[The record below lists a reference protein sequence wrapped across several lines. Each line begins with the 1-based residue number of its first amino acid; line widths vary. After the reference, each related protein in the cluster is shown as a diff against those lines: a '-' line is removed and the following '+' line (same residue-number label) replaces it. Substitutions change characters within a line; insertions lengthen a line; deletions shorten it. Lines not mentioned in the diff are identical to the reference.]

1 MLNITKYYCGI
12 CNTKPDQIS
21 HHKSHLTTEKHKDK
35 KELFLLK
42 LKALTNDELIEK
54 YNTIDINNIID
65 NIETIIV
72 KNKNLNFLGEDLKDN
87 NLSENKLI
95 KMNVKELKQYCIDN
109 NITGYSNKKKPELII
124 MIEQYNKNNNVV
136 VVENNILKKKI
147 SGEILWKLE
156 DNKELNPNYVTI
168 KSKVDSVIKQCHNI
182 LYSKGG
188 SIVGTKAQ
196 NDIMRILCLKI
207 LQDQFNDENSEIWD
221 RCNKVKE
228 EGNISDTQ
236 FDIFKT
242 YCNNIT
248 EITKKDDVFKQ
259 WKTFVDKFLSKVF
272 PSIYYEND
280 NKFNC
285 DKSQCIIELIKIIN
299 LLDINNDFKDAF
311 STTCGDIHESFRSY
325 GGKNS
330 GAKALGQFF
339 TPRHL
344 IHLMFHGIGLD
355 KLIESIDKI
364 TIYDP
369 CMGTGGF
376 LTRLFKMCDIPS
388 ENIYGCETEIDTIK
402 FGEMSLI
409 LTTGSNINNIIKC
422 DSLCENKFIIENKF
436 KAIVTNPPFGTSMNY
451 KALKETFEEKFSDS
465 IVKFEDIYP
474 LNTNNGA
481 CLFVQH
487 CVYML
492 AEGGFCAIVLPDGEL
507 FEGNSKWS
515 KTFRK
520 WLSEQVNIH
529 TILKVASGTFEHAGV
544 KTNVVIFTKDG
555 PTQNIRFMETTKQCN
570 TVKDMFTIS
579 SEELKSAGY
588 SLDVGE
594 YLVEETDNY
603 DVPMVA
609 LGEVCD
615 IVNGNQLDKK
625 NIKEGEYPVFG
636 GGKKNV
642 GSHNEY
648 NRNGGETIVCGT
660 GAYCGFVQRIST
672 PYWASQC
679 FTINT
684 NTDTLLSNYLYYLSK
699 YSLETKFMNSKKGG
713 GQPYIRGS
721 QFNNLKIPLPS
732 LEVQQQ
738 IVDELSQIE
747 TSIQTIES
755 RITQLKC
762 EKNQYKKYGRK
773 AEIREMLKDSEMK
786 MLGEVCEFKNYKYI
800 KRCDMIKGEYK
811 VIGGGKKPSGF
822 HNKFNREPNTILC
835 SGTGSYAGYISKYST
850 PVWASESFS
859 IHSNNKD
866 KLNELYLYLY
876 LINIQEYLYSKRPAS
891 GGQPHIYPKTI
902 SKIKIPLPS
911 LEVQQQC
918 ITLFEEKEKF
928 IKSIDDKI
936 NTEKEYITH
945 LKEMAKDVISS
956 FC

>member
-72 KNKNLNFLGEDLKDN
+72 KNKNLNFSGEDLKDN
-87 NLSENKLI
+87 NLSENELI

-355 KLIESIDKI
+355 KLIESIDNI

-755 RITQLKC
+755 RITQLKR
-762 EKNQYKKYGRK
+762 EKEQYKKYGRK

-786 MLGEVCEFKNYKYI
+786 MLKELYDIKYGNKNPTNKEEEAIYPSISGGSKISKYTNEWNI
-800 KRCDMIKGEYK
+800 PE
-811 VIGGGKKPSGF
+811 
-822 HNKFNREPNTILC
+822 NTILIAR
-835 SGTGSYAGYISKYST
+835 SGSCGSVNMFETKSLMGSYGFFLDKKIETVNTQYNYYYLKEYQS
-850 PVWASESFS
+850 S
-859 IHSNNKD
+859 IENLARGTAVKNLNRD
-866 KLNELYLYLY
+866 KLY
-876 LINIQEYLYSKRPAS
+876 
-891 GGQPHIYPKTI
+891 GF
-902 SKIKIPLPS
+902 KIPIPS
-911 LEVQQQC
+911 LEVQQQY